1 MTAPRPLSERALREA
16 AQVARQ
22 EGVAITVERGPD
34 GAWLYRIAPS
44 VDDGAGTRRR
54 EEWQKAFD

>member
-34 GAWLYRIAPS
+34 GAWVYKVAPQQPHENTNPA
-44 VDDGAGTRRR
+44 DLI
-54 EEWQKAFD
+54 EP